1 MPPKAVVERPAELA
15 TPSIAGGIDA
25 NGIIALIP
33 MRPHDIIGDIRC
45 GRGELTL
52 PLARYACWGKVYAVD
67 ADQDALGAVA
77 SKAQQ
82 SRIGNVET
90 VQAKESSVPL
100 EDASLDG
107 ALLAGVLGE
116 ASRPKSVLK
125 EAFRLLKK
133 GGWVAVIEW
142 AKVDAKERA
151 GGSQSGQRRSGDD
164 VAEAAAE
171 IGFKRVSLRPLN
183 GNRYLLVLRK

>member
-1 MPPKAVVERPAELA
+1 MPQKTAVDRPPEQA
-15 TPSIAGGIDA
+15 TPSIAAGIDA

-67 ADQDALGAVA
+67 TDQDALGALA

-133 GGWVAVIEW
+133 GGWAAVIEW
-142 AKVDAKERA
+142 VKVDAKERA
-151 GGSQSGQRRSGDD
+151 GSSQPGQRRSGDD

-183 GNRYLLVLRK
+183 GTRYLLVLRK